1 MAQGQGASMAL
12 PIYGLFIKK
21 VYADKMLGYDE
32 NKRFDIPADFNPC
45 ANLFQDD
52 LEEEGAGVE
61 DVFE

>member
-1 MAQGQGASMAL
+1 M
-12 PIYGLFIKK
+12 KK
-21 VYADKMLGYDE
+21 VYADRMLGYDQ

-52 LEEEGAGVE
+52 LEEDGAGVE